1 MFDYNRWDDVCMVTM
16 MKKDVCDCTRCTM
29 RREREK
35 EEKEK
40 RKKALKEY
48 SSYDYD
54 EESGPARSWSYEHE
68 GLTVPWRG
76 TEE

>member
-1 MFDYNRWDDVCMVTM
+1 MYVWLQWWKKMFVIVPDVQW
-16 MKKDVCDCTRCTM
+16 
-29 RREREK
+29 

>member
-1 MFDYNRWDDVCMVTM
+1 MIIIVGMMYVWLQWWKKMFVIVPDVQW
-16 MKKDVCDCTRCTM
+16 
-29 RREREK
+29 